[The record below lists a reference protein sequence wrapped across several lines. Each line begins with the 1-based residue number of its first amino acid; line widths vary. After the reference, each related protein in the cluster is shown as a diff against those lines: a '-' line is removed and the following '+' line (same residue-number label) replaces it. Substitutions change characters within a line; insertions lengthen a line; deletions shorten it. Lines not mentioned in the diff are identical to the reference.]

1 MTVAVRDGIEVLVA
15 GLVVLVE
22 VGKGELFDE

>member
-1 MTVAVRDGIEVLVA
+1 VAVRDGTDVLVA
-15 GLVVLVE
+15 GLVVFVE